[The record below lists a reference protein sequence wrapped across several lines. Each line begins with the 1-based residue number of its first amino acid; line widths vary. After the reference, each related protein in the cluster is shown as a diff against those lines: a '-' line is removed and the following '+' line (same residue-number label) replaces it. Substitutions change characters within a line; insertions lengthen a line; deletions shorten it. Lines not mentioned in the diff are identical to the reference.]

1 MRSYYPDKLA
11 KWMEFFPRQQL
22 HILQVGGLRV
32 ACCAWQHQ
40 EAQQPCFWRQV
51 CSLRLLC
58 PISCLP
64 HCLGA
69 VQFENMTSP
78 ESMGGVMQELKG
90 FLGLDPRLPSNQLP
104 LTNYKH
110 QRASRNAVSE
120 LPAVLA
126 ELWDRLL
133 ACRTAGCT
141 GACIK
146 GQRGC
151 CKAGGPPQ
159 QQPTH
164 GACSTP
170 AV

>member
-1 MRSYYPDKLA
+1 
-11 KWMEFFPRQQL
+11 
-22 HILQVGGLRV
+22 
-32 ACCAWQHQ
+32 
-40 EAQQPCFWRQV
+40 
-51 CSLRLLC
+51 
-58 PISCLP
+58 
-64 HCLGA
+64 

-133 ACRTAGCT
+133 ACRTAGLHGCMHQRSKRMLQSRRAAAAAHT
-141 GACIK
+141 RCLLHSRRVTRLHRLQPGASWAMKRWQYEHLIEMA
-146 GQRGC
+146 
-151 CKAGGPPQ
+151 KAQ
-159 QQPTH
+159 
-164 GACSTP
+164 SFE
-170 AV
+170 